1 MATDNCFVGDL
12 RPEWQM
18 GLYKEAEIV
27 LPEWYVSFNFI
38 GIYIIFLP

>member
-1 MATDNCFVGDL
+1 MATDYSFIGDL
-12 RPEWQM
+12 HPECQM